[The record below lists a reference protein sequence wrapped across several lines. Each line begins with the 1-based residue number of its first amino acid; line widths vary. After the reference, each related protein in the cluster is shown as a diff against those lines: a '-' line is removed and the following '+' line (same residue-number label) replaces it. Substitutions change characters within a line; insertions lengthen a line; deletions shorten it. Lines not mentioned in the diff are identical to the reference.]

1 MKIVIAGATGFVG
14 SHLAVRLVDAGH
26 SVVLI
31 SRGKTSSPGRL
42 QGLQNADHHHL
53 EITETPK
60 LVKAISGCDAV
71 VNCVGIHREKSSQTF
86 DRLHIQAVRSLISAL
101 RQSQITRF
109 IHVSFLQARSY
120 IESPYHHT
128 KWQGEEVIRATDLR
142 WTIVKPGIIY
152 GPGDGFVTNLKRT
165 LTHTPFFVLSTGED
179 VTIAPL
185 HIDDLTRVLEQ
196 CLIREDTVRKTFALV
211 GAENYT
217 LRQLVKQTAES
228 IRVIPSF
235 VRVPLALQRIAA
247 MVMEK
252 TMKEPLVSN
261 AQITILGEHLIDS
274 VTDCDALPD
283 DLQPT
288 LGYHLPD

>member
-1 MKIVIAGATGFVG
+1 MKVAIAGGTGFVG
-14 SHLAVRLVDAGH
+14 SHLAVRLVAAGH
-26 SVVLI
+26 SVALI
-31 SRGKTSSPGRL
+31 SRGKTSLPGRL
-42 QGLQNADHHHL
+42 KDLKNARHHHL
-53 EITETPK
+53 EITDTPK
-60 LVKAISGCDAV
+60 LVEAMTGCDAV
-71 VNCVGIHREKSSQTF
+71 VNCVGIHREVGSQNF
-86 DRLHIQAVRSLISAL
+86 DRLHIQATKSLISAL
-101 RQSQITRF
+101 RQSQLTRL

-120 IESPYHHT
+120 IDSPYHHT
-128 KWQGEEVIRATDLR
+128 KWQGEEGLRATDLR
-142 WTIVKPGIIY
+142 WTVIKPGIIY
-152 GPGDGFVTNLKRT
+152 GPGDGFVTNLKKT
-165 LTHTPFFVLSTGED
+165 LTHMPFFVLSTGED

-211 GAENYT
+211 GAETYT
-217 LRQLVKQTAES
+217 LRQLVEQTAES

-274 VTDCDALPD
+274 VTDCDVLPD

-288 LGYHLPD
+288 LGYRLTE

>member
-1 MKIVIAGATGFVG
+1 MKVAIAGGTGFVG
-14 SHLAVRLVDAGH
+14 SHLAVRLVGAGH
-26 SVVLI
+26 SVVLL
-31 SRGKTSSPGRL
+31 SRGKTVPPRRL
-42 QGLQNADHHHL
+42 QELPNVEHHHL
-53 EITETPK
+53 EITDTPN
-60 LVKAISGCDAV
+60 LVQVISGCDAV

-101 RQSQITRF
+101 RQAQITRL
-109 IHVSFLQARSY
+109 IHLSFLQARSY
-120 IESPYHHT
+120 IDSPYHHS
-128 KWQGEEVIRATDLR
+128 KWQGEEVLRGTDLR
-142 WTIVKPGIIY
+142 WTVIKPGIIY
-152 GPGDGFVTNLKRT
+152 GPGDGFVTNLKKT
-165 LTHTPFFVLSTGED
+165 LTHMPFFVLSTGED

-185 HIDDLTRVLEQ
+185 HVDDLTQLLEQ
-196 CLIREDTVRKTFALV
+196 CLIREDTLRKTFAPV

-217 LRQLVKQTAES
+217 LRQLVELTAES

-261 AQITILGEHLIDS
+261 AQITILGEHLIDAMS
-274 VTDCDALPD
+274 DCDPLPD

-288 LGYHLPD
+288 SGFHPPD